1 MVATHCTG
9 VGTAQST
16 QGISKGP
23 RSAGAYGYFSGRRRS
38 GSPEEAKFGGEAIT
52 TPPRAALVLC
62 LLLFSREP
70 HDSLHLALGRRT
82 SYIVVSR
89 IC

>member
-1 MVATHCTG
+1 MATSLVVADPE
-9 VGTAQST
+9 ALRKQSL
-16 QGISKGP
+16 
-23 RSAGAYGYFSGRRRS
+23 
-38 GSPEEAKFGGEAIT
+38 GGEAIT

-70 HDSLHLALGRRT
+70 HDSLYLALGRRT